1 MLRNIIRKKMTI
13 QPEQT
18 ERLLQLASRASVA
31 TAAFLLV
38 MKFFAYGLTGS
49 VSIMASLL
57 DSLLDVVA
65 SVINL
70 LAIRIALMPADKEHP
85 FGHGKAEALAGLG
98 QATFI
103 ASSAVFLIFQAISRL
118 KHPEQIVALDIG
130 FVVMFISIIVTG
142 FLIAFQRHVI
152 RQTNSIAIRA
162 DSMHYMTD
170 LLTNSM
176 IIVALIFVWWG
187 WGWMDGIMAIVMGIY
202 ILYSAWQIIWESI
215 HLLLDRELSEE
226 IQQTIRESVLADKDV
241 DAIHELKTR
250 ESGHTQF
257 IQLHIEM
264 DGNISLFDAHTISDR
279 VMESLQN
286 KFPAA
291 DILIHQDPY
300 NDAPDQENRIV
311 EA

>member
-1 MLRNIIRKKMTI
+1 MTI

-18 ERLLQLASRASVA
+18 KRLLRLASRASVA
-31 TAAFLLV
+31 TAAILLV
-38 MKFFAYGLTGS
+38 MKLLAFWLTGS

-65 SVINL
+65 SIINL

-103 ASSAVFLIFQAISRL
+103 AGSAIFLIYQAILRL
-118 KHPEQIVALDIG
+118 QHPEQVVSLDIG
-130 FVVMFISIIVTG
+130 LVVMLISIVVTG

-152 RQTNSIAIRA
+152 RQTNSVAIRA

-187 WGWMDGIMAIVMGIY
+187 WDWMDGAMAILMGLY

-226 IQQTIRESVLADKDV
+226 IQQTVRETVLADKDV

-264 DGNISLFDAHTISDR
+264 DGNMSLFKAHIISDR
-279 VMESLQN
+279 VMETLQN

>member
-1 MLRNIIRKKMTI
+1 MTI

-18 ERLLQLASRASVA
+18 KRLLQLASRASVA

-38 MKFFAYGLTGS
+38 MKLLAYWLTGS

-65 SVINL
+65 SIINL

-103 ASSAVFLIFQAISRL
+103 AGSAVFLIFQAISRL
-118 KHPEQIVALDIG
+118 QHPEQIVALDIG
-130 FVVMFISIIVTG
+130 LVVMLISTIITG

-152 RQTNSIAIRA
+152 RQTNSVAIRA

-187 WGWMDGIMAIVMGIY
+187 WGWMDGTMAIVMGIY

-226 IQQTIRESVLADKDV
+226 IQQTVRECVLADKDV

-264 DGNISLFDAHTISDR
+264 DGNISLFEAHIISDR
-279 VMESLQN
+279 VEELLQN

>member
-1 MLRNIIRKKMTI
+1 MTI

-18 ERLLQLASRASVA
+18 KRLLQLASRASVA

-38 MKFFAYGLTGS
+38 MKLLAYWLTGS

-103 ASSAVFLIFQAISRL
+103 AGSAVFLIFQAISRL
-118 KHPEQIVALDIG
+118 QHPEQIVALDIG
-130 FVVMFISIIVTG
+130 LVVMLISIIITG

-152 RQTNSIAIRA
+152 RQTNSVAIRA

-187 WGWMDGIMAIVMGIY
+187 WDWMDGTIAIVMGIY
-202 ILYSAWQIIWESI
+202 ILYSPWQIIWESI

-226 IQQTIRESVLADKDV
+226 IQQTIRECVLADKDV

-264 DGNISLFDAHTISDR
+264 DGNMSLFEAHTISDR
-279 VMESLQN
+279 VMALLQN

>member
-1 MLRNIIRKKMTI
+1 MTI
-13 QPEQT
+13 HPEQRK
-18 ERLLQLASRASVA
+18 RLLQLASRASVA

-38 MKFFAYGLTGS
+38 MKLLAYWLTGS
-49 VSIMASLL
+49 ISIMASLL

-65 SVINL
+65 SIINL

-103 ASSAVFLIFQAISRL
+103 AGSAVFLIFQAILRL
-118 KHPEQIVALDIG
+118 QHPEAIIALDIG
-130 FVVMFISIIVTG
+130 VVVMLISIVATG

-152 RQTNSIAIRA
+152 RQTNSVAIRA
-162 DSMHYMTD
+162 DSMHYLTD

-187 WGWMDGIMAIVMGIY
+187 WDWMDGAMAILMGLY

-226 IQQTIRESVLADKDV
+226 IQQTVRETVLADKDV

-264 DGNISLFDAHTISDR
+264 DGNMSLFEAHTISDR
-279 VMESLQN
+279 VMETLQQ

>member
-1 MLRNIIRKKMTI
+1 MTI

-18 ERLLQLASRASVA
+18 KRLLQLVSRASVA
-31 TAAFLLV
+31 TATFLLV
-38 MKFFAYGLTGS
+38 MKLLAYWLTGS

-103 ASSAVFLIFQAISRL
+103 AGSAVFLIFQAISRL
-118 KHPEQIVALDIG
+118 QHPEQIVALDIG
-130 FVVMFISIIVTG
+130 LVVMLISIFITGILIV
-142 FLIAFQRHVI
+142 FQRHVI
-152 RQTNSIAIRA
+152 RQTNSVAIRA

-187 WGWMDGIMAIVMGIY
+187 WDWMDGTMAIVMGIY

-226 IQQTIRESVLADKDV
+226 IQQTVRECVLADKDI

-264 DGNISLFDAHTISDR
+264 DGNMSLFEAHTISDR
-279 VMESLQN
+279 VMDLLQK

>member
-1 MLRNIIRKKMTI
+1 
-13 QPEQT
+13 
-18 ERLLQLASRASVA
+18 
-31 TAAFLLV
+31 
-38 MKFFAYGLTGS
+38 
-49 VSIMASLL
+49 
-57 DSLLDVVA
+57 
-65 SVINL
+65 
-70 LAIRIALMPADKEHP
+70 
-85 FGHGKAEALAGLG
+85 
-98 QATFI
+98 
-103 ASSAVFLIFQAISRL
+103 
-118 KHPEQIVALDIG
+118 
-130 FVVMFISIIVTG
+130 
-142 FLIAFQRHVI
+142 
-152 RQTNSIAIRA
+152 
-162 DSMHYMTD
+162 MHYLTD

-187 WGWMDGIMAIVMGIY
+187 WDWMDGAMAILMGLY

-226 IQQTIRESVLADKDV
+226 IQQTVRETVLADKDV

-264 DGNISLFDAHTISDR
+264 DGNMSLFEAHTISDR
-279 VMESLQN
+279 VMETLQQ

>member
-1 MLRNIIRKKMTI
+1 MTI
-13 QPEQT
+13 EPEQRK
-18 ERLLQLASRASVA
+18 RLLQLASRASVA

-38 MKFFAYGLTGS
+38 MKLLAYWLTGS

-65 SVINL
+65 SIINL

-103 ASSAVFLIFQAISRL
+103 AGSAVFLIIQAISRL
-118 KHPEQIVALDIG
+118 QHPEEIVALDIG
-130 FVVMFISIIVTG
+130 VVVMLISIVATG

-152 RQTNSIAIRA
+152 RQTNSVAIRA
-162 DSMHYMTD
+162 DSMHYLTD

-187 WGWMDGIMAIVMGIY
+187 WDWMDGAMAILMGFY

-226 IQQTIRESVLADKDV
+226 IQQTVRETVLADKDV

-264 DGNISLFDAHTISDR
+264 DGNMSLYEAHTISDR
-279 VMESLQN
+279 VMETLQN

>member
-1 MLRNIIRKKMTI
+1 MTI

-18 ERLLQLASRASVA
+18 KRLLQLASRASVA

-38 MKFFAYGLTGS
+38 MKLLAYWLTGS

-103 ASSAVFLIFQAISRL
+103 AGSAVFLIFQAISRL
-118 KHPEQIVALDIG
+118 QHPEQIVALDIG
-130 FVVMFISIIVTG
+130 LVVMLISIIITG

-152 RQTNSIAIRA
+152 RQTNSVAIRA

-187 WGWMDGIMAIVMGIY
+187 WDWMDGTMAIVMGIY

-226 IQQTIRESVLADKDV
+226 IQQTIRECVLADKDV

-264 DGNISLFDAHTISDR
+264 DGNISLFEAHTISDR
-279 VMESLQN
+279 VMDLLQN

>member
-1 MLRNIIRKKMTI
+1 MTI

-18 ERLLQLASRASVA
+18 RRLLQLVSRASVA
-31 TAAFLLV
+31 TAAFLLL
-38 MKFFAYGLTGS
+38 MKLFAYWLTGS

-65 SVINL
+65 SIINL

-103 ASSAVFLIFQAISRL
+103 AGSAVFLILQAVSRL
-118 KHPEQIVALDIG
+118 QHPEQIIAMDIG
-130 FVVMFISIIVTG
+130 IVVMLISIVVTG

-152 RQTNSIAIRA
+152 RLTNSVAIRA
-162 DSMHYMTD
+162 D

-187 WGWMDGIMAIVMGIY
+187 WGWMDGAMAIVMGIY

-226 IQQTIRESVLADKDV
+226 IQQTVRECVLADKDI

-250 ESGHTQF
+250 ESGATQF

-264 DGNISLFDAHTISDR
+264 DGNMSLFEAHTISDR
-279 VMESLQN
+279 VMETLQK

-300 NDAPDQENRIV
+300 NDAPDQNNRIV

>member
-1 MLRNIIRKKMTI
+1 MTI

-18 ERLLQLASRASVA
+18 RRLLQLVSRASVA
-31 TAAFLLV
+31 TAAFLLL
-38 MKFFAYGLTGS
+38 MKLFAYWLTGS

-65 SVINL
+65 SIINL

-103 ASSAVFLIFQAISRL
+103 AGSAVFLILQAVSRL
-118 KHPEQIVALDIG
+118 QHPEQIIAMDIG
-130 FVVMFISIIVTG
+130 IVVMLISIVVTG

-152 RQTNSIAIRA
+152 RLTNSVAIRA

-187 WGWMDGIMAIVMGIY
+187 WGWMDGAMAIVMGIY

-226 IQQTIRESVLADKDV
+226 IQQTVRECVLADKDI

-250 ESGHTQF
+250 ESGATQF

-264 DGNISLFDAHTISDR
+264 DGNMSLFEAHTISDR
-279 VMESLQN
+279 VMETLQK

-300 NDAPDQENRIV
+300 NDAPDQNNRIV

>member
-1 MLRNIIRKKMTI
+1 MTI
-13 QPEQT
+13 HPEQRK
-18 ERLLQLASRASVA
+18 RLLQLASRASVA

-38 MKFFAYGLTGS
+38 MKLLAYWLTGS
-49 VSIMASLL
+49 ISIMASLL

-65 SVINL
+65 SIINL

-103 ASSAVFLIFQAISRL
+103 AGSAVFLIFQAILRL
-118 KHPEQIVALDIG
+118 QHPEEIIALDIG
-130 FVVMFISIIVTG
+130 VVVMLISIVATG

-152 RQTNSIAIRA
+152 RQTNSVAIRA
-162 DSMHYMTD
+162 DSMHYLTD

-187 WGWMDGIMAIVMGIY
+187 WDWMDGAMAILMGLY

-226 IQQTIRESVLADKDV
+226 IQQTVRETVLADKDV

-264 DGNISLFDAHTISDR
+264 DGNMSLFEAHTISDR
-279 VMESLQN
+279 VMETLQQ